1 MSFARNFR
9 GYRNSKV
16 ENMINTRSYYVEKLI
31 ANAFDKTRPSSTPII
46 TNADVYVEPQ
56 KAFKVWDSQ
65 ERGELIYA
73 ECAVNSALMIPEIIL
88 YDEAKQPITMINN
101 MTFLQLLKLGRG
113 MTPGRVQASAT
124 GQTQDE
130 EGFFIPNMF
139 HIARYKD
146 DTLADWTSNNG
157 SDTASDRWYVGRF
170 VATIPIP
177 YSSISF
183 YIKNTTTDLEPKR
196 IFSYSLAR
204 TVYEEGPAVASIENP
219 QTAAIEVPNVSE
231 VEEQEVEL
239 TEEEAPTN
247 VNVNYDVV
255 PI

>member
-1 MSFARNFR
+1 MSFGANFKHYKDPTAQQQR
-9 GYRNSKV
+9 AYF
-16 ENMINTRSYYVEKLI
+16 VEKLI
-31 ANAFDKTRPSSTPII
+31 SNAFQRNIPTSTPII
-46 TNADVYVEPQ
+46 TNADIYIESQ
-56 KAFKVWDSQ
+56 KAFRILDSQ

-73 ECAVNSALMIPEIIL
+73 EIAVNSALVIPEIIL
-88 YDEAKQPITMINN
+88 YDDAKQPITIINN

-157 SDTASDRWYVGRF
+157 SDTASMPWYVGRF
-170 VATIPIP
+170 VASIPFP
-177 YSSISF
+177 YSSISY

-204 TVYEEGPAVASIENP
+204 TVYEVGAAVPIIENP
-219 QTAAIEVPNVSE
+219 QPVSVELSNVAE
-231 VEEQEVEL
+231 LEEQEVEL
-239 TEEEAPTN
+239 TEPEQPN
-247 VNVNYDVV
+247 VVYG
-255 PI
+255 PG